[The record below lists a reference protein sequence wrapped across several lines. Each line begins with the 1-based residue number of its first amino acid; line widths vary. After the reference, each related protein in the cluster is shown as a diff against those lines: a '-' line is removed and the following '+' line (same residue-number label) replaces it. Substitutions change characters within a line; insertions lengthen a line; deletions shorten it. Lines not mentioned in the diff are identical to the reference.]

1 MQHTRSKNSDIDNV
15 LGPVAELM
23 TDEYRQ
29 LNYTDLDSQPAV
41 LQVDQHMDR
50 DPHPI
55 PMPIDRENYGNL
67 AASPRYWATGLSD
80 WLNVQEAISRFG
92 AGDGDFLRYLDFGCA
107 SGRVLR
113 HAHTFANTETDLWG
127 CDFAP
132 ANINWIKRYLPKPIK
147 GFINNAIPHLPFPDQ
162 TFDLISAFSVL
173 THIDQFEDAWLLEL
187 RRVTRPDGLLYLT
200 IQNEASWSRVPT
212 RPNMM
217 KHLERANSID
227 GNPIRVKEGT
237 FAEPMPLDRIVFRMT
252 NDENYNCNVWHSSEY
267 IRNLWSRYFEILHIA
282 DNAHTNFQSVVIL
295 RPLDESRLSRSDA
308 EALKRSK
315 PR

>member
-1 MQHTRSKNSDIDNV
+1 
-15 LGPVAELM
+15 
-23 TDEYRQ
+23 
-29 LNYTDLDSQPAV
+29 
-41 LQVDQHMDR
+41 
-50 DPHPI
+50 
-55 PMPIDRENYGNL
+55 
-67 AASPRYWATGLSD
+67 
-80 WLNVQEAISRFG
+80 
-92 AGDGDFLRYLDFGCA
+92 
-107 SGRVLR
+107 
-113 HAHTFANTETDLWG
+113 
-127 CDFAP
+127 
-132 ANINWIKRYLPKPIK
+132 
-147 GFINNAIPHLPFPDQ
+147 
-162 TFDLISAFSVL
+162 
-173 THIDQFEDAWLLEL
+173 
-187 RRVTRPDGLLYLT
+187 
-200 IQNEASWSRVPT
+200 
-212 RPNMM
+212 MM